1 MDAVYGRR
9 DENGFVMVRPTRRDA
24 NYVGFDPDNVA
35 DVKRFNT
42 FRMPLTMIGDVSPM
56 GYFAMLG
63 DLPMMRWLYVHGAET
78 RDVDVAVYFPMWMAA
93 TFRRVDVCEWLFN
106 HGAAE
111 DVKRIDLQHLS
122 DTFLGPFRSFRAAHW
137 LILKGALCVDD
148 DSGDL
153 DVELMTNSIKSQR
166 ALMRLGDEDSWL
178 VTMSPLEWANGL
190 HQARASF
197 LLFLSGVRSAQQHVQ
212 NTHRAVSAMNVLG
225 GKPGIRKLIFDFTGV
240 VCGREVGLL
249 RGKSKVLKLIGDYV
263 GFVRGLHGRE
273 ARIIHQ
279 LTTVLPDLL
288 EQLED
293 EDVETSEDEE
303 EDEE

>member
-1 MDAVYGRR
+1 
-9 DENGFVMVRPTRRDA
+9 
-24 NYVGFDPDNVA
+24 
-35 DVKRFNT
+35 
-42 FRMPLTMIGDVSPM
+42 
-56 GYFAMLG
+56 
-63 DLPMMRWLYVHGAET
+63 
-78 RDVDVAVYFPMWMAA
+78 
-93 TFRRVDVCEWLFN
+93 
-106 HGAAE
+106 
-111 DVKRIDLQHLS
+111 
-122 DTFLGPFRSFRAAHW
+122 
-137 LILKGALCVDD
+137 
-148 DSGDL
+148 
-153 DVELMTNSIKSQR
+153 
-166 ALMRLGDEDSWL
+166 MRLGDEDSWL

-279 LTTVLPDLL
+279 LTTVLPDLV
-288 EQLED
+288 D
-293 EDVETSEDEE
+293 EEYETSEDEE
-303 EDEE
+303 EDEDDE